1 MRPLFSL
8 LSPGG
13 ASARLSTL
21 IFHRVLP
28 EPDPLFPEEMHAQRF
43 GDICRWLASWFNVLP
58 LDEAIDRL
66 YLGSLPPRSL
76 ALTFDDGYADNAEVA
91 APLLRRHQLP
101 CTFFV
106 ATGFLDGGCM
116 WNDIVI
122 QAVRHAPGPQLQAG
136 TVQGVELGSHS
147 LDGWAARR
155 TALDAIIARVKY
167 LEPAHRL
174 DVVRAL
180 AEAVG
185 APPAR
190 SEMMRSNQVAELARL
205 GFGIGGHTVNHPIL
219 ARLDER
225 AALSEMTEGR
235 ERLRAITGRPV
246 TLFAYPNG
254 KPGTDYQ
261 AATVQLARRCG
272 FQAAVS
278 TAWGSATARSDR
290 YQLPRFTPWD
300 RGRLPF
306 GLRLAS
312 NLRRDGE
319 VLPLPA

>member
-1 MRPLFSL
+1 MKPLFSL

-13 ASARLSTL
+13 ASARLSIL

-28 EPDPLFPEEMHAQRF
+28 VADPLFPEEMHAERF
-43 GDICRWLASWFNVLP
+43 SEICRWLANWFNVLP

-66 YLGSLPPRSL
+66 YLGSLPPRSM

-91 APLLRRHQLP
+91 APLLRRYNLP

-106 ATGFLDGGCM
+106 AAGFLDGGCM

-122 QAVRHAPGPQLQAG
+122 QAVRHAPGSVLQAG
-136 TVQGVELGSHS
+136 KLQGVDLGSHS
-147 LDGWAARR
+147 LDGWTARR
-155 TALDAIIARVKY
+155 AALDALIARVKY

-174 DVVRAL
+174 DVVQAL
-180 AEAVG
+180 AAAVG
-185 APPAR
+185 APAAR
-190 SEMMRSNQVAELARL
+190 SEMMRSGQVAELAHR

-219 ARLDER
+219 ARLDEK
-225 AALSEMTEGR
+225 AALAEMTEGR
-235 ERLRAITGRPV
+235 ERLRAIIGRPV
-246 TLFAYPNG
+246 SLFAYPNG
-254 KPGTDYQ
+254 KPGTDYH
-261 AATVQLARRCG
+261 ATTVQLARRCG

-278 TAWGSATARSDR
+278 TAWGSATPRSDR
-290 YQLPRFTPWD
+290 FQLPRFTPWD
-300 RGRLPF
+300 RCRLPF

-319 VLPLPA
+319 VLPQPA